1 MVPVNQADDIS
12 HKSMDASW
20 RPSRNGRSRSWERQH
35 RDEKVVYRGINPK
48 LVGQVKALSEKLR
61 VPRGEVVRSILEYAL
76 RRYEDGFL
84 DLHPHPNPDR
94 VRNTLYPSPTRF
106 RRIDMKPKSKTGK
119 QPKTSW
125 RNITTWRNFSP
136 QLKRTLS
143 ALASEEA
150 LNVPV
155 GELVNALLRYGL
167 QAHQAG
173 LLNLEAV
180 EEATVLNLLGEGE
193 A

>member
-1 MVPVNQADDIS
+1 
-12 HKSMDASW
+12 
-20 RPSRNGRSRSWERQH
+20 
-35 RDEKVVYRGINPK
+35 
-48 LVGQVKALSEKLR
+48 
-61 VPRGEVVRSILEYAL
+61 
-76 RRYEDGFL
+76 
-84 DLHPHPNPDR
+84 
-94 VRNTLYPSPTRF
+94 
-106 RRIDMKPKSKTGK
+106 MKPKSKTGK

-143 ALASEEA
+143 ALASVEA

-180 EEATVLNLLGEGE
+180 EKATALTLLGEGE
-193 A
+193 T

>member
-1 MVPVNQADDIS
+1 MIPVNQTDDKS
-12 HKSMDASW
+12 HKSMDDSW
-20 RPSRNGRSRSWERQH
+20 RPSQNGRSRSWERQH
-35 RDEKVVYRGINPK
+35 QDEKVVYRGINPK
-48 LVGQVKALSEKLR
+48 LVRQVRALSEKLR
-61 VPRGEVVRSILEYAL
+61 IPQGEVARSILEYAL

-94 VRNTLYPSPTRF
+94 VRNTLYPSPTRS
-106 RRIDMKPKSKTGK
+106 RRIDMKQKSKTGK

-125 RNITTWRNFSP
+125 RHITTWRNFSP

-143 ALASEEA
+143 ALASDEA

-180 EEATVLNLLGEGE
+180 EKATVLTLLGEGE
-193 A
+193 V